1 MRKTGTF
8 SRLLRA
14 VGVIILIGIM
24 LAFWQFFAIA
34 GLAFLIWV
42 YAADQGSEYPRTYMI
57 ITFPFKLIF
66 GKSK

>member
-1 MRKTGTF
+1 MSNKGTF

-14 VGVIILIGIM
+14 IGAIILIGIM

-34 GLAFLIWV
+34 GIAFLIWV
-42 YAADQGSEYPRTYMI
+42 YVADQGREYPRTYAL
-57 ITFPFKLIF
+57 ITFPFNLIF